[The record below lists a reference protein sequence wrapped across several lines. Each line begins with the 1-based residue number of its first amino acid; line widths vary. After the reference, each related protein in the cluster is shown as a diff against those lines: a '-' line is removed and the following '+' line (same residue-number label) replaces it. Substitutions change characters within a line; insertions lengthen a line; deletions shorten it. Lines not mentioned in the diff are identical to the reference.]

1 MKKYHPPNK
10 PKLNLSYFNN
20 IINLNIP
27 IQIVENK
34 IYKYNDYYDYY
45 YQRIIHN
52 IMQLY

>member
-10 PKLNLSYFNN
+10 PKLNLSNFNN

-34 IYKYNDYYDYY
+34 IYKYNGDYY